1 MKEKKNKTNVNASS
15 RISFS
20 KQNTVSVDHV
30 SNNLDELNLKS
41 EEKNYN
47 PNDLRDQVDVNE
59 NKNANDAK
67 KENQN

>member
-20 KQNTVSVDHV
+20 KPNTVSVDHV

-41 EEKNYN
+41 EEKNHN
-47 PNDLRDQVDVNE
+47 TNDLKGQEDVNE
-59 NKNANDAK
+59 NKNVKDVK
-67 KENQN
+67 EENQY